1 MASQNRISQ
10 AKIIQKIKAVGQ
22 AMLALGLQNTHSGN
36 ISARWGKDFFITKT
50 GSMKGHLEDRDIILV
65 GTDEPRSGLFQASSE
80 TGTHQKI
87 LSFSGAALHAH
98 SLASVLISYRHTSLR
113 PLDALGKLYLK
124 EIPVIEFEY
133 PVGSPEMERDIPL
146 CLQNHPAMI
155 VKTHGPF
162 THGRTLE
169 EAFFRLTVLDY
180 SAQILFW
187 LELLGTPLEK
197 LTELNYPSLPEYET
211 PSGKLATQ
219 DEELINQFRRTA
231 LDVFYLELSP
241 FHTGSL
247 SVRNGQEMLYSPQLS
262 TPHGFLAD
270 QEIKRICLEPKSDDY
285 FIQLHQAVYRYSS
298 AKAAIFTHSPWGMIQ
313 ALHQWSQGQDRV
325 IPADAEGSYF
335 YPAIGL
341 SSPSAELTQ
350 IVELATRY
358 KMVIL
363 PGLGVLA
370 IGHTPGYVI
379 HHVSSLKNICF
390 LLTHLKVMQGQ
401 GLVKNMGEFLNKKGR
416 DW

>member
-1 MASQNRISQ
+1 
-10 AKIIQKIKAVGQ
+10 
-22 AMLALGLQNTHSGN
+22 MLALGLQNTHSGN
-36 ISARWGKDFFITKT
+36 ISVRWGKDFFITKT

-65 GTDEPRSGLFQASSE
+65 GLEEPRSGLFQASSE

-87 LSFSGAALHAH
+87 LSFSGAAMHAH
-98 SLASVLISYRHTSLR
+98 SLASVLLSYRHSSLQ
-113 PLDALGKLYLK
+113 PVDALGKLYLQ
-124 EIPVIEFEY
+124 EIPIIEFEY

-146 CLQNHPAMI
+146 CLQKYPAMI

-162 THGRTLE
+162 THGRTIE

-180 SAQILFW
+180 SARILLW
-187 LELLGTPLEK
+187 LELMGSDLEK
-197 LTELNYPSLPEYET
+197 LTELNYPPLPEFESA
-211 PSGKLATQ
+211 SGESATR
-219 DEELINQFRRTA
+219 DEELINQFQRTA
-231 LDVFYLELSP
+231 LDVFHLELSP
-241 FHTGSL
+241 FQTGSL
-247 SVRNGQEMLYSPQLS
+247 SVRNGQEMLYSPRLS
-262 TPHGFLAD
+262 TPPGFLAY
-270 QEIKRICLEPKSDDY
+270 QEIKRIPLEQETDDY

-313 ALHQWSQGQDRV
+313 ALHQWSQGRDRL
-325 IPADAEGSYF
+325 IPVDAEGGYF

-341 SSPSAELTQ
+341 APPREELTR
-350 IVELATRY
+350 IIDLATRY
-358 KMVIL
+358 KMVVL

-390 LLTHLKVMQGQ
+390 LLSHLQVMHRL
-401 GLVKNMGEFLNKKGR
+401 GLVEDIGESLDKKGR